1 MLKHTRTNTTLTE
14 PAFEDTAWMCNYII
28 KNSYVIIDQCLDIT
42 YYLLDDDVIKWKQ
55 FPRNWPFLRGIHRSP
70 VKYPHKGQWRGALMF
85 SLICAWINAW
95 VNNREAGDLRRYRSH
110 YDVTIM
116 CERHAECLMC
126 MGFMEEIALLHWN
139 ISHLRWNLQ
148 SFAFFITGSV
158 LVRIFGGPLDLWLQ
172 DVWSHYRVQLP
183 QTTSNI
189 LGNVILRL
197 GLNSCDAGTICLQFG
212 KKMCP
217 CLTMLCNVHV
227 AYKWAPLHQL

>member
-1 MLKHTRTNTTLTE
+1 M
-14 PAFEDTAWMCNYII
+14 
-28 KNSYVIIDQCLDIT
+28 IIDQCLDIN

-70 VKYPHKGQWRGALMF
+70 VKSPHKGQWRGALMF

-95 VNNREAGDLRRYRSH
+95 VNNREAGDLRRYPSP

-116 CERHAECLMC
+116 CERHAECPMC
-126 MGFMEEIALLHWN
+126 MGFMEEIALSHWN

-148 SFAFFITGSV
+148 SFAFSITGSV
-158 LVRIFGGPLDLWLQ
+158 LVRIFGGPLNLWLQ
-172 DVWSHYRVQLP
+172 DVWPHYRVQLP

-189 LGNVILRL
+189 LGDVILRL
-197 GLNSCDAGTICLQFG
+197 GLNSCDAGTICSQFG